1 MVAVDDTGNEV
12 LLVDNTFVVL
22 EDDKTVEEIPLIK
35 VIIILIKII
44 FWL

>member
-1 MVAVDDTGNEV
+1 MVVVDDAGNEV

-22 EDDKTVEEIPLIK
+22 EDDKTVEETPLIK
-35 VIIILIKII
+35 VTITLIKII